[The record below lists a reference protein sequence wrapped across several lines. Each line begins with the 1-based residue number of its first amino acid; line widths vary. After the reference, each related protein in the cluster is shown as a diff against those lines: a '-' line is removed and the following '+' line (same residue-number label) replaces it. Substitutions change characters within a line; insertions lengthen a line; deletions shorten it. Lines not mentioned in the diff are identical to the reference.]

1 MTPHSA
7 EIFALEALAWMAQ
20 DEDVLSL
27 FLNASGSSVADLKAQ
42 AQSSEFLL
50 AVLDFILLEDQWV
63 LDLSLIHI

>member
-27 FLNASGSSVADLKAQ
+27 FLNASGSSVADVKAQ
-42 AQSSEFLL
+42 AQSSRGF
-50 AVLDFILLEDQWV
+50 AGRA
-63 LDLSLIHI
+63 

>member
-27 FLNASGSSVADLKAQ
+27 FLNASGSSVADLKA
-42 AQSSEFLL
+42 
-50 AVLDFILLEDQWV
+50 
-63 LDLSLIHI
+63 